1 MQQQDA
7 TQQADRLRQSA
18 LVDAFLAAARN
29 GDFDALLA
37 LLDPTSSS
45 APTSTPS
52 SWAEPERPEGHN
64 TSPPSHNAPGAK
76 PALLNGAAAVWM
88 PGGQPRVVLDF
99 TTSGH
104 RIIAIDVIAN
114 PDRLRD
120 LSLVIPEDP

>member
-1 MQQQDA
+1 
-7 TQQADRLRQSA
+7 
-18 LVDAFLAAARN
+18 
-29 GDFDALLA
+29 
-37 LLDPTSSS
+37 
-45 APTSTPS
+45 
-52 SWAEPERPEGHN
+52 
-64 TSPPSHNAPGAK
+64 
-76 PALLNGAAAVWM
+76 M